1 MKGRIFSSC
10 SETTIEI
17 IYLLLLEKEYEAIHA
32 YIYTGKSGKG
42 FSERKFLGSKKVD
55 PKLQFK
61 CQFLPTLD
69 KCF

>member
-42 FSERKFLGSKKVD
+42 ISERKFLG
-55 PKLQFK
+55 
-61 CQFLPTLD
+61 
-69 KCF
+69 